1 MASIYVIFPNNLKFN
16 EWPSKTQN
24 LCLYCSEK
32 CPSVPIPKVKNYN
45 LRTDTFYIQGF
56 FCRPCCALGHIRET
70 MFGGDHDKSYVWTQI
85 FLKRYFGVSKFH
97 CAPPKTV
104 LKKYGGTLSFQEFY
118 GNENEIGM
126 KVNFKQTLEAPFVN
140 NYMIHQFESDAQKED
155 LEEEKNNITVC
166 RPKMRETPW
175 AQPQKTGLPPLLL
188 NYLATHE
195 NFPLEVQ
202 GIKKLKNSESL
213 LKFIKKK

>member
-1 MASIYVIFPNNLKFN
+1 MSIVNVIFPSNLRFN
-16 EWPSKTQN
+16 EWPTETLH

-32 CPSVPIPKVKNYN
+32 CPHVPFPKVKNYN

-85 FLKRYFGVSKFH
+85 FLKRYFGVQKFI

-104 LKKYGGTLSFQEFY
+104 LKKYGGTFTLEEFY
-118 GNENEIGM
+118 GCEHQLFYKN
-126 KVNFKQTLEAPFVN
+126 TLEAPFLN
-140 NYMIHQFESDAQKED
+140 NYMLHQFESGFNVLPNSHQEEA
-155 LEEEKNNITVC
+155 EEENELIR
-166 RPKMRETPW
+166 RPKIRDTPW
-175 AQPQKTGLPPLLL
+175 AEHQKTGMPPLLL
-188 NYLATHE
+188 NFLATHE
-195 NFPLEVQ
+195 NVPMEIQ

-213 LKFIKKK
+213 LKFMKKK